1 MVFSHHLISIGT
13 DNAGRVDTLFHEIIL
28 EFLGF
33 ANLFSSSAQSFQL
46 FFRSILRSNQCCP
59 SANGH
64 VVAQLFEG
72 RNIRIDCAAG
82 VSHNSKNLQ
91 VACVYLALEYRRV
104 SQSCID
110 VLACQSC
117 SNVSGSFRI
126 RYMLELYAEFLF
138 KGKCG
143 NMPDSAD
150 TGVTHFHLAGVC
162 LSEGYEFI
170 YIIIRSILRH
180 NQSCRSCNRSAD
192 SCIILIGVFAF
203 ALMREHSQLN
213 GNHTQSMTIGFSVS
227 QLYHAGYTAAI
238 GFVYGNKFAALQ
250 LFFHELNQA
259 SGRDIGTAARS
270 LRNNYGNI
278 SVCRISC
285 FFAVAAATGK
295 HNSHGQHSHQ
305 HN

>member
-1 MVFSHHLISIGT
+1 
-13 DNAGRVDTLFHEIIL
+13 
-28 EFLGF
+28 
-33 ANLFSSSAQSFQL
+33 
-46 FFRSILRSNQCCP
+46 
-59 SANGH
+59 
-64 VVAQLFEG
+64 
-72 RNIRIDCAAG
+72 
-82 VSHNSKNLQ
+82 
-91 VACVYLALEYRRV
+91 
-104 SQSCID
+104 
-110 VLACQSC
+110 
-117 SNVSGSFRI
+117 
-126 RYMLELYAEFLF
+126 MLELYAKFLF
-138 KGKCG
+138 KGKCS

-150 TGVTHFHLAGVC
+150 TGVTHLHLAGVC

-192 SCIILIGVFAF
+192 SCIILIGVFTF

-213 GNHTQSMTIGFSVS
+213 GNHAQSMAVGFSVS

-250 LFFHELNQA
+250 LFFHELDQT

-285 FFAVAAATGK
+285 FFAVAAAAGK